1 MTRNE
6 SMIERLLVSG
16 KTCRFQEC
24 RQYLRH
30 RRIRNSGQHC
40 ASTAAVC
47 HNRDWSRRPAM
58 CQLSAS
64 RSATAI
70 TPHRHADRVCVR
82 PARMVYTSGP
92 RGEGTGLARRI
103 TLQSSEL
110 ERSRSETAPALARR
124 SGTWRNII
132 HKKPFAKYG
141 QTKSPSPA
149 FPTRAARGIVNGHS
163 EPSIGPQPDGD
174 ARVWHSQSLPSSDT
188 NPATSDMRGTWTH
201 RAMTK
206 DDNYEQAFR

>member
-1 MTRNE
+1 MG
-6 SMIERLLVSG
+6 RLVVSKSVG
-16 KTCRFQEC
+16 NICGTDG
-24 RQYLRH
+24 
-30 RRIRNSGQHC
+30 SGTL
-40 ASTAAVC
+40 ANIVP
-47 HNRDWSRRPAM
+47 RRPQFATTGIGHEGPR
-58 CQLSAS
+58 CQLSPS

-141 QTKSPSPA
+141 QTKSPSPV

-174 ARVWHSQSLPSSDT
+174 ARVWYSQSLPSSDT